1 MSIPRAHIYMV
12 FCVCSRLAMIH
23 GTSMSTVTKPTS
35 LPRFSWGEW
44 NWLSKQDTLLK
55 VWSSDC
61 KQHLSTS
68 MIDLL
73 EFRTLFGQPLT
84 YYDEKWCKQ
93 NSSGGYGIILKFPRS
108 KTIGL
113 WQSSP
118 SEMSRG
124 VVFFTWSQTGTAEI
138 ITGHRSVI
146 PHYSDLLI

>member
-1 MSIPRAHIYMV
+1 
-12 FCVCSRLAMIH
+12 MIH
-23 GTSMSTVTKPTS
+23 GAGVDGYKANFT
-35 LPRFSWGEW
+35 LPSCFSS
-44 NWLSKQDTLLK
+44 WLSKQDTLLK

-146 PHYSDLLI
+146 PHYSDLLILNRSNTHTLANGQ